1 MVALQFTQMLV
12 TLRSMIPF
20 IGGGRDWDAMD
31 AMGSARRQQKQI
43 SHLQAAKRQEREKR
57 PFAKDDVY
65 VAIYQ

>member
-1 MVALQFTQMLV
+1 
-12 TLRSMIPF
+12 MIPF